1 LSALQR
7 KIILVDED
15 LSKVV
20 GKEQGTLVSYAEL
33 TKGIHDYVKNHD
45 LRKST
50 QEASSEPVLTHANF
64 CYRCGADLTTGST
77 FCDKC
82 GNKQ

>member
-1 LSALQR
+1 MSALQR

-45 LRKST
+45 LRKNT
-50 QEASSEPVLTHANF
+50 LETSSEPVLTHANF
-64 CYRCGADLTTGST
+64 CYRCGADLATGST